1 MALTKITSAVLSGEF
16 SSSTS
21 LISATTVDIDWNSFK
36 VFTLTPNE
44 AITLTFSD
52 YKVGMVKILV
62 ATGAAGSG
70 ALTFPSEAIDL
81 AGTAFD
87 NTSGVK
93 NFIQMICTSESG
105 NGQFFYTITQPST

>member
-1 MALTKITSAVLSGEF
+1 MALTKITSGVVSEEF
-16 SSSTS
+16 SSSTP
-21 LISATTVDIDWNSFK
+21 LVSATTVDIDWNSSK

-70 ALTFPSEAIDL
+70 DISFPSEAIDL

-87 NTSGVK
+87 NTTGVK
-93 NFIQMICTSESG
+93 NFIQMICTSEDN
-105 NGQFFYTITQPST
+105 NGEFFYTITQPST

>member
-1 MALTKITSAVLSGEF
+1 MALTKITSGVVSEEF
-16 SSSTS
+16 SSSTP
-21 LISATTVDIDWNSFK
+21 LVSAATVDIDWNSSK

-70 ALTFPSEAIDL
+70 DISFPSEAIDL

-87 NTSGVK
+87 NTTGVK
-93 NFIQMICTSESG
+93 NFIQMICTSEDN
-105 NGQFFYTITQPST
+105 NGEFFYTITQPST

>member
-1 MALTKITSAVLSGEF
+1 MALTKITSGVVSEEF
-16 SSSTS
+16 SASTP
-21 LISATTVDIDWNSFK
+21 LISEPTVNIDWNSSK

-44 AITLTFSD
+44 AITLAFSD

-70 ALTFPSEAIDL
+70 ALTFPPEAIDL

-87 NTSGVK
+87 NTTGVK
-93 NFIQMICTSESG
+93 NFIQMICTSDSG
-105 NGQFFYTITQPST
+105 NGEFFYTITQPAT

>member
-1 MALTKITSAVLSGEF
+1 MALTKITSGVVSEEF

-21 LISATTVDIDWNSFK
+21 LASAVTVDIDWNSSK

-70 ALTFPSEAIDL
+70 DISFPSEAIDL

-93 NFIQMICTSESG
+93 NFIQMICTSESN
-105 NGQFFYTITQPST
+105 NGEFFYTITQPST

>member
-1 MALTKITSAVLSGEF
+1 MALTKITSGVVSEEF
-16 SSSTS
+16 SSSTP
-21 LISATTVDIDWNSFK
+21 LISTATVDIDWNSSK

-52 YKVGMVKILV
+52 YKVGMVKILI

>member
-1 MALTKITSAVLSGEF
+1 MALTKITSGVVSEEF
-16 SSSTS
+16 SSSTP
-21 LISATTVDIDWNSFK
+21 LVSAATIDIDWNSSK

-70 ALTFPSEAIDL
+70 DISFPSEAIDL

-87 NTSGVK
+87 NTTGVK
-93 NFIQMICTSESG
+93 NFIQMICTSEDN
-105 NGQFFYTITQPST
+105 NGEFFYTITQPST